1 MYSQGWGV
9 PDQKDPLVKVIEENQ
24 LKAKIA
30 STNTNTDTN
39 IDTATAT
46 DTNKVGGLKADWT
59 DSEMSSA
66 TSALLNGPQT
76 VTQLPTQSSSS
87 AIGNFARS
95 LSNFFGNPVGAK
107 NKQLKAE
114 DVQNDVDEIVSLFS
128 KGYDQQT
135 LITQL
140 VAKDPRIVTKLNELH
155 KQYLATPNQDYA
167 TNQLLFSVVAA
178 ANAI

>member
-30 STNTNTDTN
+30 STNTDTN